1 MSSAQRDFGVLSD
14 EQVQSF
20 QTRFRLSVHNRKPE
34 PLTAALG
41 HVDLQLVADPLTRS
55 VLCTWWRQVAIE
67 QHVSTGRSV
76 QLVTQLQLPNCSDRN
91 QSSRHANAPILT
103 RLSIT
108 CVVISVS
115 PSGVMP

>member
-41 HVDLQLVADPLTRS
+41 HVDPLTRS